1 MIQAPPDGHLLDG
14 TLSMS
19 EPLQAY
25 SQSGV
30 GSARWRAP
38 ELLHP
43 EAWGMSNALPTFAS
57 DVFAFGMVIY
67 EVRRTLAD
75 TLAWLLT

>member
-1 MIQAPPDGHLLDG
+1 MQAPLDSHLLDG
-14 TLSMS
+14 ILSIS

-43 EAWGMSNALPTFAS
+43 EAWGMLSALPTFAS

-67 EVRRTLAD
+67 EVRRTLAE
-75 TLAWLLT
+75 TVAWLLT